1 MAAPTTGPAAIPRKV
16 SAPTTPNARGRIAP
30 PNRCDAAAVPTG
42 TSTPPPTAWTSRA
55 AMSWSSDW
63 AAPASADPI
72 DEDHQRAHEQPPDAP
87 QVGQPAGH
95 RHGQDVD
102 QQVAVDDPAG
112 LAQLDPGGAAVRVG
126 QVGQDRRQRDRGD
139 HELEAG
145 QEDADPDDGEEHV
158 RRAAVHAGSVVWRA
172 SGSRQACTNR
182 YRRARWPRADA
193 DGGGATTSE
202 IVEGTAAATPIAAA
216 AGIARF

>member
-1 MAAPTTGPAAIPRKV
+1 MPRKV
-16 SAPTTPNARGRIAP
+16 SAPTTPSARGRGGP

-63 AAPASADPI
+63 AAPGQRGPEGED
-72 DEDHQRAHEQPPDAP
+72 DERAHEQPAGAP

-95 RHGQDVD
+95 RHRQDVD
-102 QQVAVDDPAG
+102 QQVAVDDPAR
-112 LAQLDPGGAAVRVG
+112 LAQLDPGGATGRVG

-145 QEDADPDDGEEHV
+145 QEDPDPDDGEQHDAERRSIPRSV
-158 RRAAVHAGSVVWRA
+158 VAVEVVPGGPVPPAGVGLRRRAGPGPPRRGPTGGWPRSA
-172 SGSRQACTNR
+172 SGSTVAQPL
-182 YRRARWPRADA
+182 RAAQSRA
-193 DGGGATTSE
+193 GGGSVAT
-202 IVEGTAAATPIAAA
+202 
-216 AGIARF
+216 